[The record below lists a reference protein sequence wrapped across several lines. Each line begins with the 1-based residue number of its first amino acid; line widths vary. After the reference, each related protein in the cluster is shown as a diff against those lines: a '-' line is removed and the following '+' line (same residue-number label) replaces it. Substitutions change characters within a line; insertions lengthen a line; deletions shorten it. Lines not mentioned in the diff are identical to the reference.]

1 MSASRLLVIVILV
14 LGLLAAPL
22 AVEAQPAGKVY
33 RVGYMSLAPGLSPRS
48 EAFRQGLRDLGYVE
62 GQNITIEYR
71 WAQGKPARLRDL
83 AAELVRLKVDVIV
96 TGGPTAT
103 RAAKEATN
111 TIPIVMGFDAD
122 PVEAGFVTSLA
133 RPGGNITGTAILSP
147 ELSAK
152 RLELLKEASP
162 GIFRVAVFSNPA
174 EPVTPL
180 NLRATQVAA
189 LALRVQLQF
198 LEVQGLDDF
207 EGAFRAARRE
217 RADALI
223 MLPDYFMLFFQKR
236 LVELAAKDRLPAIHW
251 DRGFAEA
258 GGLMAYGASDRDLH
272 RRAAAYVDKIL
283 KGAKPGD
290 LPVEQPTKFELI
302 INRKTAKALGLT
314 IPQSLLLRADEII
327 E

>member
-1 MSASRLLVIVILV
+1 MLKRRGLEPEGEHVGFTAPRDCHPL

-22 AVEAQPAGKVY
+22 AAEGQPAGKGY

-71 WAQGKPARLRDL
+71 WAQGKPTRLRDL

-122 PVEAGFVTSLA
+122 PVEAEFVTSLA
-133 RPGGNITGTAILSP
+133 RPGGNITGT
-147 ELSAK
+147 
-152 RLELLKEASP
+152 
-162 GIFRVAVFSNPA
+162 
-174 EPVTPL
+174 
-180 NLRATQVAA
+180 A

-251 DRGFAEA
+251 DRGLAEA

-272 RRAAAYVDKIL
+272 RRADAYVDKIL